1 MSAAVK
7 TPTTPGLF
15 AAAERST
22 DLMIPWASGLR
33 TNTACT
39 MSPNARSVV
48 YRPLPVTN
56 LRSSRRRGD
65 VPMEPDVIGTGTV
78 TVGEADTTP
87 QYPTDARPADQCQTI
102 EAENRAASAGR
113 PTEPAGKLSLH
124 YRVKC
129 LAF

>member
-65 VPMEPDVIGTGTV
+65 VPMEPDVIGARYGHSRGGGHDATIP
-78 TVGEADTTP
+78 DRRTP
-87 QYPTDARPADQCQTI
+87 C
-102 EAENRAASAGR
+102 
-113 PTEPAGKLSLH
+113 
-124 YRVKC
+124 
-129 LAF
+129 